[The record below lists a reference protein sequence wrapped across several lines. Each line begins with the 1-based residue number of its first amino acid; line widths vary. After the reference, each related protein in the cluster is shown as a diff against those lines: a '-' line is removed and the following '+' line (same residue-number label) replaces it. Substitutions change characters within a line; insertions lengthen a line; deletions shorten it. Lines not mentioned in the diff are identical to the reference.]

1 TTSFSNRTTAKT
13 MKTEIFRPTSK
24 RRSQAGERARPKF
37 LGAAWQRPQLNIF
50 ERGLL
55 IEVYGDRGVGEF
67 EVMVCSSLPVGKE
80 KRKIKSLA
88 GAIYHMFSGVTCSS
102 RMIMSIPW
110 SSPPFVTL
118 GASQNLSSN
127 TSTALVER
135 RTFKSKNNRRTPPLL
150 RGVRGLLNVREWR
163 KWGDDVN
170 AIIIGRL
177 NDSLRP
183 SVLYKPTVAAAPFRY
198 PLIITGR
205 ARKKDGSRRF
215 VLNEQS
221 KYPESRGDF
230 TILLSNIVL
239 GCKFVC
245 SAVNKAGLAKLIGL
259 AGDTNIQACF
269 YGEEQKK
276 LNVLSNDVFVK
287 ALVSSGRTSV
297 LVPEED
303 EEATFVESSKRGKY
317 CVVFDPLDG
326 SSNID
331 CGVSIGTIFG
341 IYTMEHSDEPTTE
354 DVLKPGNEMV
364 AAGYCMYGSSCM
376 LVLSTGTGVNGFT
389 LDPSL
394 GEFIL
399 THPDIKIPKKGNI
412 YSVNEGNAQNWDG
425 PTTKYVERC
434 KYPKD
439 GSPAKSLRYVGSMV
453 ADVHPTLLYGGIFL
467 VQLYK
472 TTPNHG
478 RLKPPYRRL
487 TPEEYAQRKKDDLCF
502 RCDEKYVYPHVCS
515 RKELMVLVV
524 HENGTEIEIS
534 EEQMEHREDE
544 EEEITE
550 VAELSVNSVVGL
562 SAPHTIKLRGTIN
575 GEEVVVLIDSGATH
589 NFISESLVRRLGL
602 TRGTSRGYGVMVGGG
617 MIVQGK
623 GICEEVQLK
632 CSSLKFLSVDNNNIK
647 DTFPFWLKGLPNLQ
661 AFTLRSN
668 RFYGPISPPGQGPL
682 AFPELRILE
691 IADNKFTGSL
701 PQDYF
706 VNWKVMTE
714 DGSLLK
720 TLIALNLSNNAF
732 TGHIPRSL
740 ENVTELESLD
750 LSRNKLSGEIPR
762 ELKSLSFLAYI
773 SVAHNQL
780 KGEIPQGP
788 QFSGQAESSFEGNPG
803 LCGLPLQGS
812 CFAPPPTQQF

>member
-1 TTSFSNRTTAKT
+1 
-13 MKTEIFRPTSK
+13 
-24 RRSQAGERARPKF
+24 
-37 LGAAWQRPQLNIF
+37 
-50 ERGLL
+50 
-55 IEVYGDRGVGEF
+55 
-67 EVMVCSSLPVGKE
+67 
-80 KRKIKSLA
+80 
-88 GAIYHMFSGVTCSS
+88 MFSGVTCSS

-135 RTFKSKNNRRTPPLL
+135 RTFKSKNN
-150 RGVRGLLNVREWR
+150 
-163 KWGDDVN
+163 
-170 AIIIGRL
+170 
-177 NDSLRP
+177 
-183 SVLYKPTVAAAPFRY
+183 RY

-259 AGDTNIQACF
+259 AGDTNIQ
-269 YGEEQKK
+269 GEEQKK

-467 VQLYK
+467 
-472 TTPNHG
+472 
-478 RLKPPYRRL
+478 
-487 TPEEYAQRKKDDLCF
+487 
-502 RCDEKYVYPHVCS
+502 
-515 RKELMVLVV
+515 
-524 HENGTEIEIS
+524 
-534 EEQMEHREDE
+534 
-544 EEEITE
+544 
-550 VAELSVNSVVGL
+550 
-562 SAPHTIKLRGTIN
+562 
-575 GEEVVVLIDSGATH
+575 
-589 NFISESLVRRLGL
+589 
-602 TRGTSRGYGVMVGGG
+602 
-617 MIVQGK
+617 
-623 GICEEVQLK
+623 
-632 CSSLKFLSVDNNNIK
+632 
-647 DTFPFWLKGLPNLQ
+647 
-661 AFTLRSN
+661 
-668 RFYGPISPPGQGPL
+668 
-682 AFPELRILE
+682 
-691 IADNKFTGSL
+691 
-701 PQDYF
+701 
-706 VNWKVMTE
+706 
-714 DGSLLK
+714 
-720 TLIALNLSNNAF
+720 
-732 TGHIPRSL
+732 
-740 ENVTELESLD
+740 
-750 LSRNKLSGEIPR
+750 
-762 ELKSLSFLAYI
+762 
-773 SVAHNQL
+773 
-780 KGEIPQGP
+780 
-788 QFSGQAESSFEGNPG
+788 
-803 LCGLPLQGS
+803 
-812 CFAPPPTQQF
+812 